1 MSLRHLLGPETNSS
15 FFFIIDSYATT
26 NALKFSLKIYYLE
39 LFKLILKIRTTF
51 IVYGHQ
57 ENFVKSL
64 EENSFI
70 R

>member
-15 FFFIIDSYATT
+15 FFFFIDSYTT
-26 NALKFSLKIYYLE
+26 NALKFSLKI
-39 LFKLILKIRTTF
+39 IQIDLKIRTTF